1 MGEETVMLPS
11 VVAALLGGDAA
22 EDTWEPVFLLLT
34 VGSDGYARVCQLSR
48 AEVEVSPGRDR
59 ADVIRAVIRARRTI
73 ANLRRDGRGLLIVTG
88 GQSAYYLR
96 MRAVAVLEEDG
107 GGTLAVAFA
116 VDGIEE
122 RLEVHLR
129 HGLARSPEA
138 GLGGTLCLVCSDVD
152 AAFVVEAGGG
162 RLRWRRG
169 RGPADAALVG
179 TASQLFL
186 FSWNRFPL
194 EALSLTRRQ
203 EVVSAWAG
211 LPA

>member
-116 VDGIEE
+116 VDGIEDDTLGIPLRAMMFQSSPYARE
-122 RLEVHLR
+122 RERWDDNRVLLR
-129 HGLARSPEA
+129 RLAACESP
-138 GLGGTLCLVCSDVD
+138 GD
-152 AAFVVEAGGG
+152 AGG
-162 RLRWRRG
+162 LR
-169 RGPADAALVG
+169 
-179 TASQLFL
+179 
-186 FSWNRFPL
+186 
-194 EALSLTRRQ
+194 
-203 EVVSAWAG
+203 
-211 LPA
+211 